1 MPLPVALTVSGIG
14 PPDQQIGQ
22 TRPLFISDGI
32 LEARDLSHGMVSAV
46 PRALRPVGSAS
57 FLQDARIRED
67 WIGRRWGYIDFL
79 DKPSDDYI
87 IRLVNHHSEDGNN
100 YIIRIAHGAL
110 YVTDNNA
117 DWYELQIPAANPG
130 DPKTDFAF
138 AVNAE
143 HVSAAQTF
151 GHLYLANYYQR
162 LLIVDPVANEILEI
176 PDAPKCK
183 YIASFADRIVCA
195 FLDDP
200 VDGILPFGIQWSRN
214 GSPALYTGEGSG
226 RENLVS
232 SPSDTGD
239 EITGVFIFGSVLVI
253 FRERSIWLGTRQ
265 PFSLAPFRFDAV
277 VTNIGCDMPRSI
289 ARITDVQGS
298 LTGFI
303 FGDSRTGSVY
313 SYTPGSDPIEVP
325 GSSRVGTKLL
335 EGLVSPKTVRG
346 IYDPYFKE
354 YHFGFPTDPNA
365 LERLQQFWVMSLENN
380 SISQDTGPFC
390 TSIDSIL
397 STSREL
403 PIDEIQGDVDDLPS
417 FVDKLGVNPTLS
429 LSFIVKGGFDGKA
442 LQEDDKEKGDHLFI
456 WQSQDMSSLAF
467 KRTFRNLRI
476 KASSA
481 SEGEIFIEWT
491 NDLSKWFSSADR
503 EEIFRLFSAGLFAS
517 IEDRFNRLLW
527 VGSGVDGVEIGKIG
541 GTPWG
546 QTEQPIY
553 FRVTA
558 NVTQFKMLEWWT
570 KLYEDK
576 GVVAEKFQ
584 Q

>member
-22 TRPLFISDGI
+22 TRPLFIADGI

-46 PRALRPVGSAS
+46 PRALRPIGSAS
-57 FLQDARIRED
+57 FLQDARVRED
-67 WIGRRWGYIDFL
+67 WIGRRWGYKEFL
-79 DKPSDDYI
+79 QKPSSSSI

-100 YIIRIAHGAL
+100 YIIRVAHGTL
-110 YVTDNNA
+110 YITDDNA
-117 DWYELQIPAANPG
+117 DWHKLQAPHNVEFVFDIRA
-130 DPKTDFAF
+130 DD
-138 AVNAE
+138 
-143 HVSAAQTF
+143 VSAAQTF

-162 LLIVDPVANEILEI
+162 LLLVDPVANEILEI
-176 PDAPKCK
+176 PRAPKCK
-183 YIASFADRIVCA
+183 YIAAFADRIIGA
-195 FLDDP
+195 FLNDP
-200 VDGILPFGIQWSRN
+200 VDGILPFGLQWSRN
-214 GSPALYTGEGSG
+214 GNPAFYTGEGSG

-239 EITGVFIFGSVLVI
+239 EITGLFTFGSVIVI

-277 VTNIGCDMPRSI
+277 VTNLGCDMPKSI
-289 ARITDVQGS
+289 ARLTDVQGR

-313 SYTPGSDPIEVP
+313 SYTPGADPIEVP
-325 GSSRVGTKLL
+325 GSSRIGTKLL
-335 EGLVSPKTVRG
+335 EGLVNPKTVRG
-346 IYDPYFKE
+346 TYDPYFKE
-354 YHFGFPTDPNA
+354 YHFGFPTNPNE
-365 LERLQQFWVMSLENN
+365 LERLQKFWVMNLENN
-380 SISQDTGPFC
+380 SISQDTGPPC

-397 STSREL
+397 STSRTL
-403 PIDEIQGDVDDLPS
+403 PIDEIQGNVDDLPS
-417 FVDKLGVNPTLS
+417 FIDKLGVNPVLS
-429 LSFIVKGGFDGKA
+429 LSFIVKGAFAGES
-442 LQEDDKEKGDHLFI
+442 LQEDDSEQGDHLFV
-456 WQSQDMSSLAF
+456 WQSQDLSSLAF

-491 NDLSKWFSSADR
+491 DKLGEWIKAEER
-503 EEIFRLFSAGLFAS
+503 EEIFRLFSAGKFDS
-517 IEDRFNRLLW
+517 IKQQFNRLLW
-527 VGSGVDGVEIGKIG
+527 VGSKVHGVEIGSKG
-541 GTPWG
+541 LNQWG
-546 QTEQPIY
+546 QTEKPIY

-570 KLYEDK
+570 RLYQDE
-576 GVVAEKFQ
+576 GVVDKRIQ